1 MIYSISCNRLNNYE
15 TGNLEINVMDNRNI
29 PISNAKVSISRISYT
44 GLYNEGAEGIVIGE
58 YYTDNSGTI
67 HIEIPAL
74 NELIGIKDFYS
85 AKVSKEGY
93 YDVYIY
99 YIQIYPNI
107 DSSYDVY
114 LTPRTQGVERF
125 RLLFQ
130 PKTRRVHDH

>member
-1 MIYSISCNRLNNYE
+1 MKYLIRCNDLNRNE
-15 TGNLEINVMDNRNI
+15 TGNLEINVMDNRSI
-29 PISNAKVSISRISYT
+29 PISNAKISISKISYA
-44 GLYNEGAEGIVIGE
+44 GLYNEGAEGIVIAE

-67 HIEIPAL
+67 HIEMPAL

-85 AKVSKEGY
+85 ATVSKEGY

-107 DSSYDVY
+107 DTLYDVH

-130 PKTRRVHDH
+130 PQRRRVHDH